1 MPQPSEPPV
10 TLERTLEEI
19 WPPFGLRIE
28 SPRLELRVV
37 RETDFPAY
45 VAAASSGVTHTTRN
59 PFRQAWNEKDP
70 EALIKASLPFLWS
83 TRSAVSPEHWHLA
96 FGVFLK
102 DSGDGTSTAGQP
114 GPGQPGRGQ
123 PAELIGMQDC
133 YAHDWPILRTVSSGS
148 WLRADRQGQGLGTE
162 ARAAMLLWAFDH
174 FGAEYAESGAYT
186 WNERSR
192 RVSESLGYFTSGT
205 QRVPDAH
212 GVEPEW
218 EHLFRLPKND
228 LLRPGFQIQVTGNAE
243 LKRFFGDD

>member
-1 MPQPSEPPV
+1 MPQPSETPV
-10 TLERTLEEI
+10 TPLRSLEEI

-28 SPRLELRVV
+28 SPRLVLRVV

-45 VAAASSGVTHTTRN
+45 VAAASSGVTQTSRN
-59 PFRQAWNEKDP
+59 PFRQAWNEGDP
-70 EALIKASLPFLWS
+70 QSLIKTSLPFLWS
-83 TRSAVSPEHWHLA
+83 TRSAIGPDHWHLA

-102 DSGDGTSTAGQP
+102 DAERAEGVGVQESG
-114 GPGQPGRGQ
+114 
-123 PAELIGMQDC
+123 ELIGMQDC

-212 GVEPEW
+212 GAEPEW
-218 EHLFRLPKND
+218 EYLFRLPKND
-228 LLRPGFQIQVTGNAE
+228 LLRPPWQIQVTGNDA
-243 LKRFFGDD
+243 LKSFLGHD